1 MEILELAS
9 KLNEASIN
17 YKIGNLQKIRK
28 TIKGLE
34 KRPGKEIFRLS
45 NVRDEWAFH
54 YGGRSELQ
62 FNIGLE
68 DEGIRYGLA
77 FSLESSRSFPG
88 KDILSKLSPKILILN
103 CLIREQPQLF
113 SDYKIWYWHGDRS
126 YPMSMR
132 EISSDII
139 DMGYFIFFGK
149 LAAENEV
156 DIDEILKEFDTMLS
170 IYLSVEG
177 DVDLELLPQENR
189 DLPFCFSR
197 QDRNLVFN
205 RNYTS
210 IQRETNIDIRHSE
223 IQYKL
228 ITMLEEK
235 YGKDNVSPE
244 NPCCQNRI
252 DAVVK
257 YESEYFF
264 YEIKI
269 ANTAKSCI
277 RQAIGQLLEYAY
289 WPGEKRASRIIVV
302 GEHSLNEEGIKYLK
316 FLKTQFTL
324 PVEYM
329 QVVL

>member
-1 MEILELAS
+1 M
-9 KLNEASIN
+9 
-17 YKIGNLQKIRK
+17 
-28 TIKGLE
+28 
-34 KRPGKEIFRLS
+34 
-45 NVRDEWAFH
+45 
-54 YGGRSELQ
+54 Q

-77 FSLESSRSFPG
+77 FSLQSSRSFQD
-88 KDILSKLSPKILILN
+88 KSILNKLSPKILRLN
-103 CLIREQPQLF
+103 CLIREQPELF
-113 SDYKIWYWHGDRS
+113 SDYKIWYWHGDRCH
-126 YPMSMR
+126 PMSMR

-156 DIDEILKEFDTMLS
+156 DIDEILKEFDIMLS
-170 IYLSVEG
+170 IYLIVEG
-177 DVDLELLPQENR
+177 DVDLKLLPQENR

-205 RNYTS
+205 RNFTS
-210 IQRETNIDIRHSE
+210 IQRETNIDVRHSE

-228 ITMLEEK
+228 ITLLEEK
-235 YGKDNVSPE
+235 YGEDNVSPE

-264 YEIKI
+264 YEIKT

-302 GEHSLNEEGIKYLK
+302 GEHSLNEEGIKY
-316 FLKTQFTL
+316 FDS
-324 PVEYM
+324 
-329 QVVL
+329 